1 MTAVIS
7 VKANPGSPAAGAV
20 IEAVGERLAIAPVP
34 GADGSWEFCF
44 DGGTY
49 GQAHAAVVEALIAV
63 DPRWTADVTL
73 EYALAV

>member
-7 VKANPGSPAAGAV
+7 LNANPGSPAAGAV
-20 IEAVGERLAIAPVP
+20 IEAVADRLAIAPTP

-44 DGGTY
+44 AGTY
-49 GQAHAAVVEALIAV
+49 GQAHGEVVAALTAV
-63 DPRWTADVTL
+63 DPSWTADVTL

>member
-7 VKANPGSPAAGAV
+7 LNPNPGSPTAGAM
-20 IEAVGERLAIAPVP
+20 IEAVGGRLAIAPIP

-44 DGGTY
+44 AGSY
-49 GQAHAAVVEALIAV
+49 GQAHAAVVEALTAV
-63 DPRWTADVTL
+63 DPGWTADVTL